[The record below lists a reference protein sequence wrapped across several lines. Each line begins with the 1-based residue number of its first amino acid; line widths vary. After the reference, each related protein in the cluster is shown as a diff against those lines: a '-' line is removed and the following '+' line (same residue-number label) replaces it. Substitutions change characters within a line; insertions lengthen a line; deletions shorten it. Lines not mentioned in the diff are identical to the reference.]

1 MSCAINSSM
10 ISTMQVPL
18 SSQCVCV
25 CARVCTTSVRIT
37 LIFTSVGHNHAS
49 YVVCTCPY
57 IQTTRCVLRVCMCVC
72 VYHYCAY
79 RTHSYISK
87 AQSCIVRCLHPL
99 LHTDQQVRV
108 ACVHVCVFACT
119 TTVRITLIFTSVR
132 HNHASYVVCTRPYI
146 QTTRCVLRVCM
157 CVCVYHYCAYHI
169 HFYISRAQ

>member
-1 MSCAINSSM
+1 MCVACVCVFALVCMCVCACVSVRVCVCMHQVCIMSCAINSSM

-108 ACVHVCVFACT
+108 ACVHVC
-119 TTVRITLIFTSVR
+119 
-132 HNHASYVVCTRPYI
+132 
-146 QTTRCVLRVCM
+146 LRVPLL
-157 CVCVYHYCAYHI
+157 CVSHSFLH
-169 HFYISRAQ
+169 Q